1 MGACPVGNHGGTGK
15 QQSRPSTANLS
26 PTGRGPQQNKDST
39 QVPEL
44 VNMRRASLYPAEGF
58 TVLLVPSTGSC
69 LIVAAVGQACPL
81 VG

>member
-1 MGACPVGNHGGTGK
+1 MGNQGGTGK

-26 PTGRGPQQNKDST
+26 PMGRGPQQNKDST

-44 VNMRRASLYPAEGF
+44 VNMRRASLYPEGF